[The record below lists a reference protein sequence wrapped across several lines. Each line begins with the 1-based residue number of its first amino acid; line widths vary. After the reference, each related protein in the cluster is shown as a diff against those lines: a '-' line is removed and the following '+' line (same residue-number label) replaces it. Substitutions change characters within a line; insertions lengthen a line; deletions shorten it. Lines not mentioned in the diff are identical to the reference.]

1 MASETTENA
10 GGASRGP
17 VEALRGAMQG
27 LHREIGE
34 QHKELVA
41 AQGLLNTQVARELNA
56 VLTLATDG
64 FRDAAREQDNIVAL
78 IRYLHETQRA
88 QGRLLTTL
96 IVTLWLCM
104 VIGFALLIYWG

>member
-1 MASETTENA
+1 
-10 GGASRGP
+10 
-17 VEALRGAMQG
+17 MQG

-56 VLTLATDG
+56 VRTLATDG

-88 QGRLLTTL
+88 QGRLLTAL
-96 IVTLWLCM
+96 LVAQMVCM
-104 VIGFALLIYWG
+104 FLGFAFMIYGR